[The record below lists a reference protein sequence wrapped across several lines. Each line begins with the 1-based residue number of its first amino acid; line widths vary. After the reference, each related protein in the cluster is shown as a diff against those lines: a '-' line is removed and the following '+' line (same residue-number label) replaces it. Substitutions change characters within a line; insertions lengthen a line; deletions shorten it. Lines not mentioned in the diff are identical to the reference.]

1 MRLVMNEPVE
11 RMDRPYAR
19 RWWALLVL
27 CLSLLIIVM
36 ANTALTVAAPDMT
49 RDLGLSSAD
58 LQWVIDGYTV
68 PYAALMLLLGA
79 IGDKYS
85 RRGALVLGLVVF
97 GGGAVAGSLVGSS
110 TGVIA
115 ARAVMGVGAA
125 LIMPATLSLLAA
137 TFPRA
142 ERAKA
147 IVLWTATAG
156 LAIAAGPLVAGALL
170 ENHGWSSTF
179 LINVPIAALAIVGAL
194 VLVPPS
200 KAAHHNRIDYVGGL
214 LSVVW
219 IGSLVYM
226 IIEGPHFGW
235 GVKAVTAAVVA
246 GAGLVLFVLWELR
259 HPRPVIDVRRFAN
272 RRFAGSNLAVALF
285 FLAVF
290 GAFYYLT
297 QHLQFVL
304 GYDALDTGV
313 RMLPLA
319 GAVFVGSALTGYLT
333 PRIGMRF
340 TVTAGMVGGT
350 VALALLTRVDASSSY
365 GDLVLPLVMLGL
377 AIGLALSPCT
387 DAIMGAFPEA
397 ELGVGGAVND
407 TSLELGGSLGI
418 AILGSVLA
426 SSYSSHLADATAGSK
441 LPAGALATAQDSVGA
456 GYAVAQ
462 GIGDKAR
469 QLGEQAAQ
477 SANAEQAAQLK
488 AQAGQLADGARQMAD
503 AVGSSFSDAV
513 AHTSL
518 VGAVILGVGTVLV
531 AVLLPSK
538 ARTEAEAEIDADAD
552 ADADADTETETG
564 VVSETGAGS
573 ETEAGAVSDTET
585 EAGSGTDADAGSEA
599 GVGAGVSTGAEAP
612 AGKPA
617 EAEKPVGSEG
627 ASEGGTE
634 AGTVTP
640 RAAVS

>member
-11 RMDRPYAR
+11 RTDRPYAR

-97 GGGAVAGSLVGSS
+97 GGGAIAGYLADSS
-110 TGVIA
+110 TAVIA

-147 IVLWTATAG
+147 ITLWTATAG
-156 LAIAAGPLVAGALL
+156 LAIAAGPVVAGALL
-170 ENHGWSSTF
+170 RDHGWSSTF

-200 KAAHHNRIDYVGGL
+200 KAGHHDRIDYVGGL
-214 LSVVW
+214 LSVIW
-219 IGSLVYM
+219 TGSLVYM

-235 GVKAVTAAVVA
+235 GAKAVTAAVLA
-246 GAGLVLFVLWELR
+246 GVGLVAFVIWELR
-259 HPRPVIDVRRFAN
+259 HPRPILDVRRFAD

-304 GYDALDTGV
+304 GYDALETGV

-319 GAVFVGSALTGYLT
+319 GAVFVGSALTGWLT
-333 PRIGMRF
+333 PRVGMKL

-350 VALALLTRVDASSSY
+350 TALALLTRVDAGSTY
-365 GDLVLPLVMLGL
+365 TDFLAPLIILGL

-387 DAIMGAFPEA
+387 DAIMGAFPES

-418 AILGSVLA
+418 AILGSLLA
-426 SSYSSHLADATAGSK
+426 TSYGDHLTDATASSK
-441 LPAGALATAQDSVGA
+441 LPASALETAQDSVGA

-462 GIGDKAR
+462 GIGEKAH
-469 QLGEQAAQ
+469 QLAAQAARTSDPQ
-477 SANAEQAAQLK
+477 QAAQLK
-488 AQAGQLADGARQMAD
+488 QQAAQLASGAHRMAD

-518 VGAVILGVGTVLV
+518 IGAVILGIGTLLV
-531 AVLLPSK
+531 AVLLP
-538 ARTEAEAEIDADAD
+538 RRD
-552 ADADADTETETG
+552 
-564 VVSETGAGS
+564 
-573 ETEAGAVSDTET
+573 
-585 EAGSGTDADAGSEA
+585 
-599 GVGAGVSTGAEAP
+599 
-612 AGKPA
+612 
-617 EAEKPVGSEG
+617 
-627 ASEGGTE
+627 
-634 AGTVTP
+634 
-640 RAAVS
+640 AAVQDEAAVTEQQAEEKELAASAAG

>member
-1 MRLVMNEPVE
+1 MRLVMNEPAE
-11 RMDRPYAR
+11 RTDRPYAR

-49 RDLGLSSAD
+49 EDLGLTSAD

-97 GGGAVAGSLVGSS
+97 AGGSVFGYLADSA
-110 TGVIA
+110 TTVIA
-115 ARAVMGVGAA
+115 ARAVMGAGAA
-125 LIMPATLSLLAA
+125 MIMPATLSLLAA

-147 IVLWTATAG
+147 ITLWTATAG

-170 ENHGWSSTF
+170 EDHGWSSTF
-179 LINVPIAALAIVGAL
+179 LINVPIAILALFGALA
-194 VLVPPS
+194 LVPPS
-200 KAAHHNRIDYVGGL
+200 KAADHGRIDYGGGL

-219 IGSLVYM
+219 IAALVYM

-235 GVKAVTAAVVA
+235 GAKAVTAAVAA
-246 GAGLVLFVLWELR
+246 GAGLVAFVLWELR
-259 HPRPVIDVRRFAN
+259 HPRPLLDVRRFTN
-272 RRFAGSNLAVALF
+272 RGFAGSNLAVALF

-319 GAVFVGSALTGYLT
+319 GAVFVGAALTGFLT
-333 PRIGMRF
+333 PRVGMKW

-350 VALALLTRVDASSSY
+350 AALALLTQVDAGSSY
-365 GDLVLPLVMLGL
+365 GDFVAPLIVLGL
-377 AIGLALSPCT
+377 SIGLALSPCT
-387 DAIMGAFPEA
+387 DAIMGAFPES

-418 AILGSVLA
+418 AILGSLLA
-426 SSYSSHLADATAGSK
+426 TSYSGHLSDATAGSK
-441 LPAGALATAQDSVGA
+441 LPASSLSTAQDSVGA

-469 QLGEQAAQ
+469 QL
-477 SANAEQAAQLK
+477 AEQAAHTSDPQQAERLR
-488 AQAGQLADGARQMAD
+488 AQAGQLGGGARQMAD
-503 AVGSSFSDAV
+503 AVGSAFSDAV

-518 VGAVILGVGTVLV
+518 IGAVILGVGTVVV
-531 AVLLPSK
+531 ALLLPGKPKTADEPAAEEKEPES
-538 ARTEAEAEIDADAD
+538 AEA
-552 ADADADTETETG
+552 
-564 VVSETGAGS
+564 
-573 ETEAGAVSDTET
+573 
-585 EAGSGTDADAGSEA
+585 
-599 GVGAGVSTGAEAP
+599 
-612 AGKPA
+612 
-617 EAEKPVGSEG
+617 
-627 ASEGGTE
+627 
-634 AGTVTP
+634 
-640 RAAVS
+640 R

>member
-1 MRLVMNEPVE
+1 MRLVMTEPVE
-11 RMDRPYAR
+11 RMERPYAR

-97 GGGAVAGSLVGSS
+97 GAGAVFGYLADSAA
-110 TGVIA
+110 TVIA

-137 TFPRA
+137 TFPRG

-147 IVLWTATAG
+147 ITLWTATAG
-156 LAIAAGPLVAGALL
+156 LAIAAGPVVAGALL
-170 ENHGWSSTF
+170 RDHGWSSTF
-179 LINVPIAALAIVGAL
+179 LINVPIAAVALVAAL

-200 KAAHHNRIDYVGGL
+200 KAGHHDRIDYVGGA
-214 LSVVW
+214 LSVIW
-219 IGSLVYM
+219 TGALVYM
-226 IIEGPHFGW
+226 IIQGPHFGW
-235 GVKAVTAAVVA
+235 GAKAVGAAVVA
-246 GAGLVLFVLWELR
+246 GAGLVAFVLWELR
-259 HPRPVIDVRRFAN
+259 HPRPILDVRRFTA

-304 GYDALDTGV
+304 GYDALETGV

-319 GAVFVGSALTGYLT
+319 GAVFVGSALTGWLT
-333 PRIGMRF
+333 PRVGMKW
-340 TVTAGMVGGT
+340 TVSAGMVGGT
-350 VALALLTRVDASSSY
+350 VALALLTRVDAHSGY
-365 GDLVLPLVMLGL
+365 GDFVAPLIILGL

-387 DAIMGAFPEA
+387 DAIMGAFPES

-418 AILGSVLA
+418 AILGSLLA
-426 SSYSSHLADATAGSK
+426 TSYGDHLADATAGSR
-441 LPAGALATAQDSVGA
+441 LPAGALDTAQDSVGA

-462 GIGDKAR
+462 GIGEKAH
-469 QLGEQAAQ
+469 QAAARAQ
-477 SANAEQAAQLK
+477 QATDPQQAAQLK
-488 AQAGQLADGARQMAD
+488 QQAGDLAAGARQMAD
-503 AVGSSFSDAV
+503 AVGSAFSDAV

-531 AVLLPSK
+531 AVLLP
-538 ARTEAEAEIDADAD
+538 RREA
-552 ADADADTETETG
+552 
-564 VVSETGAGS
+564 AG
-573 ETEAGAVSDTET
+573 TPT
-585 EAGSGTDADAGSEA
+585 
-599 GVGAGVSTGAEAP
+599 P
-612 AGKPA
+612 AGDTGDKDLA
-617 EAEKPVGSEG
+617 DS
-627 ASEGGTE
+627 
-634 AGTVTP
+634 
-640 RAAVS
+640 AAR

>member
-49 RDLGLSSAD
+49 QDLGLSSAD

-97 GGGAVAGSLVGSS
+97 GGGAVSGYFADSA
-110 TGVIA
+110 TAVIA

-170 ENHGWSSTF
+170 EHHGWSSTF
-179 LINVPIAALAIVGAL
+179 LINVPIAAVALVGAL

-200 KAAHHNRIDYVGGL
+200 KAGHQDRIDYVGGL

-235 GVKAVTAAVVA
+235 GVRAITAAVVA
-246 GAGLVLFVLWELR
+246 GVGLVAFVLWELR
-259 HPRPVIDVRRFAN
+259 HPRPVLDVRRFAH

-304 GYDALDTGV
+304 GYDALDTGL

-319 GAVFVGSALTGYLT
+319 GAVFVGSALTGWLT
-333 PRIGMRF
+333 PRVGMKL

-350 VALALLTRVDASSSY
+350 TALALLTQVDASSSY
-365 GDLVLPLVMLGL
+365 GDFVAPLVVLGL

-387 DAIMGAFPEA
+387 DAIMGAFPESQ
-397 ELGVGGAVND
+397 LGVGGAVND

-418 AILGSVLA
+418 AILGSLLA
-426 SSYSSHLADATAGSK
+426 TSYGNHLADATAGGR
-441 LPAGALATAQDSVGA
+441 LPAKTLATAQDSVGA
-456 GYAVAQ
+456 GYQVAQ
-462 GIGDKAR
+462 GIAGKAH
-469 QLGEQAAQ
+469 QLAEQAARTSDPQ
-477 SANAEQAAQLK
+477 QAAQLK
-488 AQAGQLADGARQMAD
+488 AQAAQLASGARQMAD
-503 AVGSSFSDAV
+503 AVGSSFSAAV

-531 AVLLPSK
+531 AVLLPSGK
-538 ARTEAEAEIDADAD
+538 AAVREDAVEAAEAEEVPDAEPL
-552 ADADADTETETG
+552 TT
-564 VVSETGAGS
+564 VS
-573 ETEAGAVSDTET
+573 
-585 EAGSGTDADAGSEA
+585 
-599 GVGAGVSTGAEAP
+599 
-612 AGKPA
+612 
-617 EAEKPVGSEG
+617 
-627 ASEGGTE
+627 
-634 AGTVTP
+634 
-640 RAAVS
+640 

>member
-11 RMDRPYAR
+11 RTDRPYAR

-49 RDLGLSSAD
+49 EDLGLSSAD

-97 GGGAVAGSLVGSS
+97 GGGAVSGYLADSA
-110 TGVIA
+110 TAVIA

-147 IVLWTATAG
+147 ITLWTATAG
-156 LAIAAGPLVAGALL
+156 LAIAAGPVVAGALL
-170 ENHGWSSTF
+170 RDHGWSSTF
-179 LINVPIAALAIVGAL
+179 LINVPVAAVAIVGAF

-200 KAAHHNRIDYVGGL
+200 KAGHHDRIDYVGGL
-214 LSVVW
+214 LSVLW

-235 GVKAVTAAVVA
+235 GVKAVSAAVVA
-246 GAGLVLFVLWELR
+246 GVGLVAFVLWELR
-259 HPRPVIDVRRFAN
+259 HPRPVLDVRRFAD

-304 GYDALDTGV
+304 GYDALGTGL

-319 GAVFVGSALTGYLT
+319 GAVFVGSALTGWLT
-333 PRIGMRF
+333 PRVGMKW

-350 VALALLTRVDASSSY
+350 TALALLTRVDAASSY
-365 GDLVLPLVMLGL
+365 GDFVAPLIVLGL

-387 DAIMGAFPEA
+387 DAIMGAFPES

-418 AILGSVLA
+418 AILGSLL
-426 SSYSSHLADATAGSK
+426 STSYGNHLTDATAGSK
-441 LPAGALATAQDSVGA
+441 LPADALTTAQDSVGA

-462 GIGDKAR
+462 GIGEKAR
-469 QLGEQAAQ
+469 QLGAQAARTTDPQQAAKLKEQ
-477 SANAEQAAQLK
+477 SA
-488 AQAGQLADGARQMAD
+488 QLATGARQMAD
-503 AVGSSFSDAV
+503 AVGSAFSDAV

-518 VGAVILGVGTVLV
+518 VGAVVLGIGTLLV
-531 AVLLPSK
+531 ALLLPGR
-538 ARTEAEAEIDADAD
+538 AAATPEPEE
-552 ADADADTETETG
+552 
-564 VVSETGAGS
+564 
-573 ETEAGAVSDTET
+573 
-585 EAGSGTDADAGSEA
+585 
-599 GVGAGVSTGAEAP
+599 
-612 AGKPA
+612 PA
-617 EAEKPVGSEG
+617 EEKELVDSG
-627 ASEGGTE
+627 
-634 AGTVTP
+634 V
-640 RAAVS
+640 R

>member
-49 RDLGLSSAD
+49 QDLGLSSAD

-97 GGGAVAGSLVGSS
+97 GGGAVAGSLVDSS

-170 ENHGWSSTF
+170 EHHGWSSTF
-179 LINVPIAALAIVGAL
+179 LINVPIAVLAIVGAL

-200 KAAHHNRIDYVGGL
+200 RAAHRHRIDYVGGL

-235 GVKAVTAAVVA
+235 GVKAVSAAVVA
-246 GAGLVLFVLWELR
+246 GAGLLLFVLWELR
-259 HPRPVIDVRRFAN
+259 HPRPVIDVRRFTQ

-333 PRIGMRF
+333 PRVGMRV

-350 VALALLTRVDASSSY
+350 AALALLTRVDAASSY
-365 GDLVLPLVMLGL
+365 GDFVLPLVILGL

-426 SSYSSHLADATAGSK
+426 GSYSSHLTDATAGSK
-441 LPAGALATAQDSVGA
+441 LPADALSTAQDSVGA

-469 QLGEQAAQ
+469 QLGEQAAHTTD
-477 SANAEQAAQLK
+477 AGQAAQLK
-488 AQAGQLADGARQMAD
+488 AQAGQLADGARQMTD

-518 VGAVILGVGTVLV
+518 VGALILGVGTVLV
-531 AVLLPSK
+531 AVLLPRKGHPETDAKTDAETGSEPGTGSGEHGN
-538 ARTEAEAEIDADAD
+538 AGTGTETGADSAAPAEAEAED
-552 ADADADTETETG
+552 
-564 VVSETGAGS
+564 GAG
-573 ETEAGAVSDTET
+573 AGAG
-585 EAGSGTDADAGSEA
+585 A
-599 GVGAGVSTGAEAP
+599 GAGVDVEDGAGVDVAESPDATAS
-612 AGKPA
+612 AGR
-617 EAEKPVGSEG
+617 
-627 ASEGGTE
+627 
-634 AGTVTP
+634 AG
-640 RAAVS
+640 R

>member
-1 MRLVMNEPVE
+1 MRLVMTEPVE
-11 RMDRPYAR
+11 KMERPYAR

-49 RDLGLSSAD
+49 KDLGLSSAD

-85 RRGALVLGLVVF
+85 RRGALVLGLAVF
-97 GGGAVAGSLVGSS
+97 GGGAVFGYLADSS
-110 TGVIA
+110 TTVIA

-156 LAIAAGPLVAGALL
+156 LAIAAGPVVAGALL
-170 ENHGWSSTF
+170 RDHGWSSTF
-179 LINVPIAALAIVGAL
+179 LINVPIAAVAIVLAF
-194 VLVPPS
+194 VLIPPS
-200 KAAHHNRIDYVGGL
+200 RAGHHDRIDYVGGL
-214 LSVVW
+214 LSVLW
-219 IGSLVYM
+219 TGSLVYM

-235 GVKAVTAAVVA
+235 HAKAIAAAVAA
-246 GAGLVLFVLWELR
+246 GAGLVAFVLWELR
-259 HPRPVIDVRRFAN
+259 HPRPILDVRRFAH

-304 GYDALDTGV
+304 GYDALQTGV

-319 GAVFVGSALTGYLT
+319 GAVFVGSALTGFLT
-333 PRIGMRF
+333 PRVGMKW
-340 TVTAGMVGGT
+340 TVSAGMVGGT
-350 VALALLTRVDASSSY
+350 TALALLTRVDAGSTY
-365 GDLVLPLVMLGL
+365 GDFLAPLIILGL

-387 DAIMGAFPEA
+387 DAIMGAFPES

-418 AILGSVLA
+418 AILGSLLA
-426 SSYSSHLADATAGSK
+426 TSYGHHLSDATAGSK
-441 LPAGALATAQDSVGA
+441 LPASALDTARDSVGA

-462 GIGDKAR
+462 GIGDKAHA
-469 QLGEQAAQ
+469 LAAQAAKATDPQ
-477 SANAEQAAQLK
+477 QAAQLK
-488 AQAGQLADGARQMAD
+488 QQAAELAGGARQMAD
-503 AVGSSFSDAV
+503 AVGSSFSAAV

-518 VGAVILGVGTVLV
+518 VGAVILGIGTVLV
-531 AVLLPSK
+531 AVLLPRRESPAPQVK
-538 ARTEAEAEIDADAD
+538 EREREPAD
-552 ADADADTETETG
+552 
-564 VVSETGAGS
+564 S
-573 ETEAGAVSDTET
+573 
-585 EAGSGTDADAGSEA
+585 
-599 GVGAGVSTGAEAP
+599 
-612 AGKPA
+612 
-617 EAEKPVGSEG
+617 
-627 ASEGGTE
+627 
-634 AGTVTP
+634 
-640 RAAVS
+640 AAV

>member
-1 MRLVMNEPVE
+1 MALLMNRPVE
-11 RMDRPYAR
+11 EMKQPYAR

-49 RDLGLSSAD
+49 KDLGLSSSD

-97 GGGAVAGSLVGSS
+97 GAGSVAGSLVDSS
-110 TGVIA
+110 GGVIA
-115 ARAVMGVGAA
+115 ARAVMGFGAA
-125 LIMPATLSLLAA
+125 MIMPATLSLLAA
-137 TFPRA
+137 TFPKA

-170 ENHGWSSTF
+170 EDHGWASTF
-179 LINVPIAALAIVGAL
+179 LINVPIAAVAIVGAL
-194 VLVPPS
+194 LLVPPS
-200 KAAHHNRIDYVGGL
+200 KAGHSNRIDYVGGL

-219 IGSLVYM
+219 TGALVYM
-226 IIEGPHFGW
+226 IIQGPHFGW
-235 GVKAVTAAVVA
+235 DAKAISAAVVA
-246 GAGLVLFVLWELR
+246 GVGLLAFVAWELR
-259 HPRPVIDVRRFAN
+259 HPHPILNVRRFLD
-272 RRFAGSNLAVALF
+272 RRFSGSNLAVALF

-304 GYDALDTGV
+304 GYNPLETGV

-333 PRIGMRF
+333 PRIGMKI
-340 TVTAGMVGGT
+340 TVSAGMVAGT
-350 VALALLTRVDASSSY
+350 VALALLTQVDASSSY
-365 GDLVLPLVMLGL
+365 GDFVAPLIVLGL

-387 DAIMGAFPEA
+387 DAIMGAFPES

-426 SSYSSHLADATAGSK
+426 SSYSSNLADAAAESGTK
-441 LPAGALATAQDSVGA
+441 LPNGALDTAQDSVGA

-462 GIGDKAR
+462 GIGDKAHEVA
-469 QLGEQAAQ
+469 GQAAKAT
-477 SANAEQAAQLK
+477 SPEQAAQLK
-488 AQAGQLADGARQMAD
+488 GQAEQLAQGAGKMAD
-503 AVGSSFSDAV
+503 AVGSAFSDSV

-531 AVLLPSK
+531 AALLPRKS
-538 ARTEAEAEIDADAD
+538 ASAAAVPEDADAD
-552 ADADADTETETG
+552 AADADA
-564 VVSETGAGS
+564 A
-573 ETEAGAVSDTET
+573 
-585 EAGSGTDADAGSEA
+585 DADAAGADEA
-599 GVGAGVSTGAEAP
+599 VRER
-612 AGKPA
+612 
-617 EAEKPVGSEG
+617 ELQ
-627 ASEGGTE
+627 
-634 AGTVTP
+634 
-640 RAAVS
+640 R

>member
-1 MRLVMNEPVE
+1 MGA
-11 RMDRPYAR
+11 PYRR

-49 RDLGLSSAD
+49 KDLGLSSSD

-85 RRGALVLGLVVF
+85 RRGALVLGLLVF
-97 GGGAVAGSLVGSS
+97 AGASVAGSLVDSS

-115 ARAVMGVGAA
+115 SRAVMGVGAA
-125 LIMPATLSLLAA
+125 LIMPATLSLLAS

-147 IVLWTATAG
+147 ILLWTATAG
-156 LAIAAGPLVAGALL
+156 IAIAAGPLVAGALL
-170 ENHGWSSTF
+170 ENHGWASTF
-179 LINVPIAALAIVGAL
+179 LINVPIALLAVLGAF

-200 KAAHHNRIDYVGGL
+200 KAAHHDRIDYVGGL
-214 LSVVW
+214 LSVVSV
-219 IGSLVYM
+219 GALVYM
-226 IIEGPHFGW
+226 IIQGPHFGW
-235 GVKAVTAAVVA
+235 DAKAISAAVVA
-246 GAGLVLFVLWELR
+246 GLGFVVFVLWELR
-259 HPRPVIDVRRFAN
+259 HPRPVLDVRRFAH
-272 RRFAGSNLAVALF
+272 RMFSGSLLAVALF

-304 GYDALDTGV
+304 GYTPLETGI

-319 GAVFVGSALTGYLT
+319 GAVFVGSALTGLLT
-333 PRIGMRF
+333 PRLGMKV
-340 TVTAGMVGGT
+340 TVTAGMVAGT
-350 VALALLTRVDASSSY
+350 VALALLTRVDAGSGY
-365 GDLVLPLVMLGL
+365 GDFLAPLIILGV

-426 SSYSSHLADATAGSK
+426 SSYSSHLADATAGTK
-441 LPAGALATAQDSVGA
+441 LPASALATAQDSVGA

-462 GIGDKAR
+462 GIGEQAK
-469 QLGEQAAQ
+469 QLGAQALHAGSPQ
-477 SANAEQAAQLK
+477 QAAQLK
-488 AQAGQLADGARQMAD
+488 AQAEQLGAGAQQMSH
-503 AVGSSFSDAV
+503 AVGSAFSDAV

-518 VGAVILGVGTVLV
+518 IGAVILGVGTVLV
-531 AVLLPSK
+531 AVLLPRRGK
-538 ARTEAEAEIDADAD
+538 GDAQQEQAPD
-552 ADADADTETETG
+552 
-564 VVSETGAGS
+564 GS
-573 ETEAGAVSDTET
+573 EREPVS
-585 EAGSGTDADAGSEA
+585 
-599 GVGAGVSTGAEAP
+599 V
-612 AGKPA
+612 
-617 EAEKPVGSEG
+617 
-627 ASEGGTE
+627 
-634 AGTVTP
+634 
-640 RAAVS
+640 

>member
-1 MRLVMNEPVE
+1 MRLVMNEPAE

-49 RDLGLSSAD
+49 ADLGLNSAD

-97 GGGAVAGSLVGSS
+97 AGGSVFGYLADSA
-110 TGVIA
+110 TTVIA
-115 ARAVMGVGAA
+115 ARAVMGAGAA
-125 LIMPATLSLLAA
+125 MIMPATLSLLAS

-147 IVLWTATAG
+147 ITLWTATAG

-170 ENHGWSSTF
+170 ADHGWSSTF
-179 LINVPIAALAIVGAL
+179 LINVPIAVLAILGAFA
-194 VLVPPS
+194 LVPPS
-200 KAAHHNRIDYVGGL
+200 KSADRGRIDYGGGL

-219 IGSLVYM
+219 IAALIYM

-246 GAGLVLFVLWELR
+246 GGGLVAFVLWELR
-259 HPRPVIDVRRFAN
+259 HPRPLLDVRRFTH
-272 RRFAGSNLAVALF
+272 RGFAGSNLAVALF

-304 GYDALDTGV
+304 GYDALDTGL

-319 GAVFVGSALTGYLT
+319 GAVFVGSALTGFLT
-333 PRIGMRF
+333 PRVGMKW

-350 VALALLTRVDASSSY
+350 AALALLTQVDAGSSY
-365 GDLVLPLVMLGL
+365 GDFVAPLIVLGL
-377 AIGLALSPCT
+377 SIGLALSPCT
-387 DAIMGAFPEA
+387 DAIMGAFPES

-418 AILGSVLA
+418 AILGSLLA
-426 SSYSSHLADATAGSK
+426 TSYSGHLSDATAGSK
-441 LPAGALATAQDSVGA
+441 LPASSLSTAQDSVGA

-469 QLGEQAAQ
+469 QL
-477 SANAEQAAQLK
+477 AEQAAHTGDPQQAGRLR
-488 AQAGQLADGARQMAD
+488 AQAEQLGGGARQMAD
-503 AVGSSFSDAV
+503 AVGSAFSDAV

-518 VGAVILGVGTVLV
+518 IGAVILGIGTLV
-531 AVLLPSK
+531 VALLLPGK
-538 ARTEAEAEIDADAD
+538 EKTVAEPADETTELE
-552 ADADADTETETG
+552 
-564 VVSETGAGS
+564 S
-573 ETEAGAVSDTET
+573 AGA
-585 EAGSGTDADAGSEA
+585 
-599 GVGAGVSTGAEAP
+599 
-612 AGKPA
+612 
-617 EAEKPVGSEG
+617 
-627 ASEGGTE
+627 
-634 AGTVTP
+634 
-640 RAAVS
+640 R

>member
-1 MRLVMNEPVE
+1 MRLVMNEPAE

-49 RDLGLSSAD
+49 AALGLNSAD

-97 GGGAVAGSLVGSS
+97 AGGSVFGYLADSS
-110 TGVIA
+110 TTVIA
-115 ARAVMGVGAA
+115 ARAVMGAGAA
-125 LIMPATLSLLAA
+125 MIMPATLSLLAS

-147 IVLWTATAG
+147 ITLWTATAG

-179 LINVPIAALAIVGAL
+179 LINVPIALLAVLGAF

-200 KAAHHNRIDYVGGL
+200 KAADRGRIDYGGGL

-219 IGSLVYM
+219 IAALVYM

-246 GAGLVLFVLWELR
+246 GVALVAFVLWELR
-259 HPRPVIDVRRFAN
+259 HPRPLLDVRRFTH
-272 RRFAGSNLAVALF
+272 RGFAGSNLAVALF

-304 GYDALDTGV
+304 GYDALDTGL

-319 GAVFVGSALTGYLT
+319 GAVFVGSALTGFLT
-333 PRIGMRF
+333 PRVGMKW

-350 VALALLTRVDASSSY
+350 AALALLTRVDAGASY
-365 GDLVLPLVMLGL
+365 GDFVAPLVVLGL
-377 AIGLALSPCT
+377 SIGLALSPCT
-387 DAIMGAFPEA
+387 DAIMGAFPES

-418 AILGSVLA
+418 AILGSLLA
-426 SSYSSHLADATAGSK
+426 TSYSGHLSDATAGSK
-441 LPAGALATAQDSVGA
+441 LPADSLSTAQDSVGA

-469 QLGEQAAQ
+469 QL
-477 SANAEQAAQLK
+477 AEQAAHTGDPQQAERLRTQAEQL
-488 AQAGQLADGARQMAD
+488 GGGARQMAD
-503 AVGSSFSDAV
+503 AVGSAFSDAV

-518 VGAVILGVGTVLV
+518 IGAVILGIGTVVV
-531 AVLLPSK
+531 ALLLPGK
-538 ARTEAEAEIDADAD
+538 KKPMDEPAAENKEL
-552 ADADADTETETG
+552 E
-564 VVSETGAGS
+564 S
-573 ETEAGAVSDTET
+573 AGA
-585 EAGSGTDADAGSEA
+585 
-599 GVGAGVSTGAEAP
+599 
-612 AGKPA
+612 
-617 EAEKPVGSEG
+617 
-627 ASEGGTE
+627 
-634 AGTVTP
+634 
-640 RAAVS
+640 R

>member
-1 MRLVMNEPVE
+1 MRLVMKEPVE
-11 RMDRPYAR
+11 STGRPYAR

-97 GGGAVAGSLVGSS
+97 GGGAVLGYLAGSAA
-110 TGVIA
+110 TVIA

-147 IVLWTATAG
+147 ITLWTATAG
-156 LAIAAGPLVAGALL
+156 LAIAAGPVVAGALL
-170 ENHGWSSTF
+170 RDHGWSSTF

-200 KAAHHNRIDYVGGL
+200 KAGHHDRIDYVGGL
-214 LSVVW
+214 LSVLW
-219 IGSLVYM
+219 TGSLVYM
-226 IIEGPHFGW
+226 IIQGPHFGW
-235 GVKAVTAAVVA
+235 GAQAVTAAVVA
-246 GAGLVLFVLWELR
+246 AAGLVAFVLWELR
-259 HPRPVIDVRRFAN
+259 HPRPILDVRRFTD

-304 GYDALDTGV
+304 GYDALETGV

-319 GAVFVGSALTGYLT
+319 GAVFVGSALTGWLT
-333 PRIGMRF
+333 PRVGMRW
-340 TVTAGMVGGT
+340 TVGAGMVGGT
-350 VALALLTRVDASSSY
+350 TALALLTRVDAGSGY
-365 GDLVLPLVMLGL
+365 GDFVAPLVILGL

-387 DAIMGAFPEA
+387 DAIMGAFPES

-418 AILGSVLA
+418 AILGSLLGT
-426 SSYSSHLADATAGSK
+426 SYGDRLTDTTAGSG
-441 LPAGALATAQDSVGA
+441 LPASALATARDSVGA

-462 GIGDKAR
+462 GIGDKAHR
-469 QLGEQAAQ
+469 AAARAAAAKDPQ
-477 SANAEQAAQLK
+477 QAAQLK
-488 AQAGQLADGARQMAD
+488 QQAAELASGARQMAD
-503 AVGSSFSDAV
+503 AVGSSFAHAV

-531 AVLLPSK
+531 AVLLPRRESAAPQVREEEK
-538 ARTEAEAEIDADAD
+538 
-552 ADADADTETETG
+552 ET
-564 VVSETGAGS
+564 VDSAAG
-573 ETEAGAVSDTET
+573 
-585 EAGSGTDADAGSEA
+585 
-599 GVGAGVSTGAEAP
+599 
-612 AGKPA
+612 
-617 EAEKPVGSEG
+617 
-627 ASEGGTE
+627 
-634 AGTVTP
+634 
-640 RAAVS
+640 

>member
-1 MRLVMNEPVE
+1 MRLFLTEPVDQTE
-11 RMDRPYAR
+11 RPYAR

-68 PYAALMLLLGA
+68 PYAALMLLFGA

-85 RRGALVLGLVVF
+85 RRGALLLGLTVF
-97 GGGAVAGSLVGSS
+97 AGGAVFGYLADSAA
-110 TGVIA
+110 TVIA
-115 ARAVMGVGAA
+115 ARAVMGTGAA

-147 IVLWTATAG
+147 ITLWTATAG
-156 LAIAAGPLVAGALL
+156 LAIAAGPVVAGALL
-170 ENHGWSSTF
+170 KNHGWASTF
-179 LINVPIAALAIVGAL
+179 LINVPIAAVAL
-194 VLVPPS
+194 VASLFLVPPS
-200 KAAHHNRIDYVGGL
+200 KAGHSDRVDHVGGL

-246 GAGLVLFVLWELR
+246 GAGLLAFVAWELR
-259 HPRPVIDVRRFAN
+259 HPRPVLDVRRFAH
-272 RRFAGSNLAVALF
+272 RGFAGANLAVALF

-304 GYDALDTGV
+304 GYDALQTGL

-319 GAVFVGSALTGYLT
+319 GAVFVGSAVTGRLT
-333 PRIGMRF
+333 PRVGMKW

-350 VALALLTRVDASSSY
+350 TALALLTRIDATSSY
-365 GDLVLPLVMLGL
+365 GDFLAPLIILGL

-387 DAIMGAFPEA
+387 DAIMGAFPESQ
-397 ELGVGGAVND
+397 LGVGGAVND
-407 TSLELGGSLGI
+407 TSIELGGSLGI
-418 AILGSVLA
+418 AILGSLLA
-426 SSYSSHLADATAGSK
+426 TSYSGHLSDATAGSR
-441 LPAGALATAQDSVGA
+441 LPAATLATAQDSVGA

-462 GIGDKAR
+462 GISEKAR
-469 QLGEQAAQ
+469 QAAAQAARATDPQ
-477 SANAEQAAQLK
+477 QAAQLK
-488 AQAGQLADGARQMAD
+488 AQARELAAGARQMAD
-503 AVGSSFSDAV
+503 AVGSSFSSAV

-518 VGAVILGVGTVLV
+518 IGAVVLGIGTVVV
-531 AVLLPSK
+531 ALLLPGRPK
-538 ARTEAEAEIDADAD
+538 DAAED
-552 ADADADTETETG
+552 
-564 VVSETGAGS
+564 
-573 ETEAGAVSDTET
+573 
-585 EAGSGTDADAGSEA
+585 SGERQ
-599 GVGAGVSTGAEAP
+599 ER
-612 AGKPA
+612 
-617 EAEKPVGSEG
+617 ELVGS
-627 ASEGGTE
+627 
-634 AGTVTP
+634 
-640 RAAVS
+640 AAN

>member
-1 MRLVMNEPVE
+1 MRLVMNEPAE
-11 RMDRPYAR
+11 RTDRPYPR

-36 ANTALTVAAPDMT
+36 ANTALTVAAPAMT
-49 RDLGLSSAD
+49 EDLGLTSAD

-85 RRGALVLGLVVF
+85 RRVALVLGLAVFAGGSVF
-97 GGGAVAGSLVGSS
+97 GYLADSS
-110 TGVIA
+110 TTVIA
-115 ARAVMGVGAA
+115 ARAVMGAGAA
-125 LIMPATLSLLAA
+125 MIMPATLSLLAA

-147 IVLWTATAG
+147 ITLWTATAG

-170 ENHGWSSTF
+170 EDHGWSSTF
-179 LINVPIAALAIVGAL
+179 LINVPVAVLALVGSF

-200 KAAHHNRIDYVGGL
+200 KAADRGRIDYGGGL

-219 IGSLVYM
+219 IAALVYM

-235 GVKAVTAAVVA
+235 GVKATAAAVVA
-246 GAGLVLFVLWELR
+246 GAGLVAFVLWELR
-259 HPRPVIDVRRFAN
+259 HPRPLLDVRRFTH
-272 RRFAGSNLAVALF
+272 RGFAGSNLAVALF

-304 GYDALDTGV
+304 GYDALDTGL

-319 GAVFVGSALTGYLT
+319 GAVFVGAALTGLLT
-333 PRIGMRF
+333 PRVGMKW

-350 VALALLTRVDASSSY
+350 AALALLTQVDAGSSY
-365 GDLVLPLVMLGL
+365 GDFVAPLVVLGL
-377 AIGLALSPCT
+377 SIGLALSPCT
-387 DAIMGAFPEA
+387 DAIMGAFPES

-418 AILGSVLA
+418 AILGSLLA
-426 SSYSSHLADATAGSK
+426 TSYSGHLSDATAGSK
-441 LPAGALATAQDSVGA
+441 LPTSSLSTAQDSVGA

-469 QLGEQAAQ
+469 QL
-477 SANAEQAAQLK
+477 AEQAAHTSDPQQAERLR
-488 AQAGQLADGARQMAD
+488 AQAGQLGGGARQMAD

-518 VGAVILGVGTVLV
+518 IGAVILGVGTVVV
-531 AVLLPSK
+531 ALLLP
-538 ARTEAEAEIDADAD
+538 
-552 ADADADTETETG
+552 
-564 VVSETGAGS
+564 
-573 ETEAGAVSDTET
+573 
-585 EAGSGTDADAGSEA
+585 
-599 GVGAGVSTGAEAP
+599 
-612 AGKPA
+612 GK
-617 EAEKPVGSEG
+617 EKTAEKPVGEESREPEPAG
-627 ASEGGTE
+627 A
-634 AGTVTP
+634 
-640 RAAVS
+640 R

>member
-1 MRLVMNEPVE
+1 MRLVMTEPVE
-11 RMDRPYAR
+11 RMERPYAR

-49 RDLGLSSAD
+49 QDLDLSSAD

-97 GGGAVAGSLVGSS
+97 GSGAVFGYLADSAA
-110 TGVIA
+110 TVIA

-147 IVLWTATAG
+147 ITLWTATAG
-156 LAIAAGPLVAGALL
+156 LAIAAGPVVAGALL
-170 ENHGWSSTF
+170 RDHGWSSTF
-179 LINVPIAALAIVGAL
+179 LINVPIALVAIVAAF

-200 KAAHHNRIDYVGGL
+200 RAGHHDRIDYVGGL
-214 LSVVW
+214 LSVIW
-219 IGSLVYM
+219 TGALVYM

-235 GVKAVTAAVVA
+235 NAKAIGAAVTAGV
-246 GAGLVLFVLWELR
+246 GLVAFVLWELR
-259 HPRPVIDVRRFAN
+259 HPRPILDVRRFAG

-304 GYDALDTGV
+304 GYDALETGV

-319 GAVFVGSALTGYLT
+319 GAVFVGSALTGWLT
-333 PRIGMRF
+333 PRVGMKW
-340 TVTAGMVGGT
+340 TVSAGMVGGT
-350 VALALLTRVDASSSY
+350 AALALLTRVDAGSGY
-365 GDLVLPLVMLGL
+365 GDFVAPLIILGL

-387 DAIMGAFPEA
+387 DAIMGAFPES

-418 AILGSVLA
+418 AILGSLLA
-426 SSYSSHLADATAGSK
+426 TSYGDHLSDATAGSK
-441 LPAGALATAQDSVGA
+441 LPASALDTAQDSVGA

-462 GIGDKAR
+462 GIGEKAH
-469 QLGEQAAQ
+469 QVAAQ
-477 SANAEQAAQLK
+477 AQQASDPQQATQLK
-488 AQAGQLADGARQMAD
+488 QQAGELAAGARQMAD
-503 AVGSSFSDAV
+503 AVGSAFSDAV

-518 VGAVILGVGTVLV
+518 VGAVVLGVGTVLV
-531 AVLLPSK
+531 AVLLPRHESP
-538 ARTEAEAEIDADAD
+538 
-552 ADADADTETETG
+552 
-564 VVSETGAGS
+564 
-573 ETEAGAVSDTET
+573 
-585 EAGSGTDADAGSEA
+585 
-599 GVGAGVSTGAEAP
+599 AP
-612 AGKPA
+612 EVK
-617 EAEKPVGSEG
+617 EEEKKPVKS
-627 ASEGGTE
+627 
-634 AGTVTP
+634 
-640 RAAVS
+640 AAV

>member
-1 MRLVMNEPVE
+1 MRFVMNQPVE
-11 RMDRPYAR
+11 RTDRPYAR

-49 RDLGLSSAD
+49 QDLGLSGAD
-58 LQWVIDGYTV
+58 LQWVIDAYTV

-97 GGGAVAGSLVGSS
+97 AGGAVSGWLADSS
-110 TGVIA
+110 TAVIA

-147 IVLWTATAG
+147 ITLWTATAG
-156 LAIAAGPLVAGALL
+156 LAIAAGPVVAGALL
-170 ENHGWSSTF
+170 RHYGWSSTF
-179 LINVPIAALAIVGAL
+179 LINVPVAAVAIVAAL

-200 KAAHHNRIDYVGGL
+200 RAAHHDRIDYVGGL

-235 GVKAVTAAVVA
+235 DAKAVTAAVAA
-246 GAGLVLFVLWELR
+246 GAGLVAFVLWELR
-259 HPRPVIDVRRFAN
+259 HPRPVLDVRRFTG

-304 GYDALDTGV
+304 GYDALETGL

-319 GAVFVGSALTGYLT
+319 GAVFAGSALTGWLT
-333 PRIGMRF
+333 PRVGMRP

-350 VALALLTRVDASSSY
+350 AALALLTRVDAASSY
-365 GDLVLPLVMLGL
+365 GDLVAPLIVLGL
-377 AIGLALSPCT
+377 AIGLALAPCT
-387 DAIMGAFPEA
+387 DAIMGAFPES

-418 AILGSVLA
+418 AILGSLL
-426 SSYSSHLADATAGSK
+426 STTYGDRLTDATRGTD
-441 LPAGALATAQDSVGA
+441 LPADALATAQDSVGA

-462 GIGDKAR
+462 GIGDRAR
-469 QLGEQAAQ
+469 QL
-477 SANAEQAAQLK
+477 AEQAAHTGDPQQAGQLD
-488 AQAGQLADGARQMAD
+488 AQAGQLAAGARQMAD
-503 AVGSSFSDAV
+503 AVGSSFADAV
-513 AHTSL
+513 ARTSL

-531 AVLLPSK
+531 ALLLPG
-538 ARTEAEAEIDADAD
+538 RTAAAPEP
-552 ADADADTETETG
+552 TEKDREPASST
-564 VVSETGAGS
+564 AG
-573 ETEAGAVSDTET
+573 
-585 EAGSGTDADAGSEA
+585 
-599 GVGAGVSTGAEAP
+599 
-612 AGKPA
+612 
-617 EAEKPVGSEG
+617 
-627 ASEGGTE
+627 
-634 AGTVTP
+634 
-640 RAAVS
+640 

>member
-1 MRLVMNEPVE
+1 MRLVMKEPVE
-11 RMDRPYAR
+11 STGRPYTR

-97 GGGAVAGSLVGSS
+97 GGGAVLGYLAGSAA
-110 TGVIA
+110 TVIA

-147 IVLWTATAG
+147 ITLWTATAG
-156 LAIAAGPLVAGALL
+156 LAIAAGPVVAGALL
-170 ENHGWSSTF
+170 RDHGWSSTF

-200 KAAHHNRIDYVGGL
+200 KAGHHDRIDYVGGL
-214 LSVVW
+214 LSVLW
-219 IGSLVYM
+219 TGSLVYM
-226 IIEGPHFGW
+226 IIQGPHFGW
-235 GVKAVTAAVVA
+235 GAEAVTAAVVA
-246 GAGLVLFVLWELR
+246 AAGLVAFVLWELR
-259 HPRPVIDVRRFAN
+259 HPRPILDVRRFTD

-304 GYDALDTGV
+304 GYDALETGV

-319 GAVFVGSALTGYLT
+319 GAVFVGSALTGWLT
-333 PRIGMRF
+333 PRVGMKW
-340 TVTAGMVGGT
+340 TVGAGMVGGT
-350 VALALLTRVDASSSY
+350 AALALLTRVDAGSGY
-365 GDLVLPLVMLGL
+365 GDFVAPLVILGL

-387 DAIMGAFPEA
+387 DAIMGAFPES

-418 AILGSVLA
+418 AILGSLLGT
-426 SSYSSHLADATAGSK
+426 SYGDRLTDTTAGSG
-441 LPAGALATAQDSVGA
+441 LPASALATARDSVGA

-462 GIGDKAR
+462 GIGDKAH
-469 QLGEQAAQ
+469 QAAARAAAAKDPQ
-477 SANAEQAAQLK
+477 QAAQLK
-488 AQAGQLADGARQMAD
+488 QQAAELASGARQMTD
-503 AVGSSFSDAV
+503 AVGSSFAHAV

-531 AVLLPSK
+531 AVLLP
-538 ARTEAEAEIDADAD
+538 RR
-552 ADADADTETETG
+552 
-564 VVSETGAGS
+564 
-573 ETEAGAVSDTET
+573 
-585 EAGSGTDADAGSEA
+585 
-599 GVGAGVSTGAEAP
+599 
-612 AGKPA
+612 
-617 EAEKPVGSEG
+617 EG
-627 ASEGGTE
+627 AAPQVGEEERELADSA
-634 AGTVTP
+634 AG
-640 RAAVS
+640 

>member
-1 MRLVMNEPVE
+1 MSLVMKRPVE
-11 RMDRPYAR
+11 QMDRPYAR

-49 RDLGLSSAD
+49 KDLGLTSSD

-85 RRGALVLGLVVF
+85 RRGSLVLGLVVF
-97 GGGAVAGSLVGSS
+97 GAGAVAGSLVDSS
-110 TGVIA
+110 AGVIS

-125 LIMPATLSLLAA
+125 MIMPATLSLLAA

-147 IVLWTATAG
+147 IVMWTATAG

-170 ENHGWSSTF
+170 EKHGWASTF
-179 LINVPIAALAIVGAL
+179 LINVPVAALAIVGTL

-200 KAAHHNRIDYVGGL
+200 KAAHHDRIDYTGGL

-226 IIEGPHFGW
+226 IIQGPHFGW
-235 GVKAVTAAVVA
+235 GAEAITAAVVA
-246 GAGLVLFVLWELR
+246 GAGLVLFVVWELR
-259 HPRPVIDVRRFAN
+259 HPRPVLDVRRFAH
-272 RRFAGSNLAVALF
+272 RGFAGANLAVALF

-304 GYDALDTGV
+304 GYNPFETGV

-319 GAVFVGSALTGYLT
+319 GAVFVGSALTGFLT
-333 PRIGMRF
+333 PRLGMKV

-350 VALALLTRVDASSSY
+350 SALALLTRIDAGSAY
-365 GDLVLPLVMLGL
+365 GDFVLPLVILGL

-387 DAIMGAFPEA
+387 DAIMGAFPES

-426 SSYSSHLADATAGSK
+426 GSYSSHLDDAVGTK
-441 LPAGALATAQDSVGA
+441 LPAEALDAAQDSVGA
-456 GYAVAQ
+456 GLAVAQ
-462 GIGDKAR
+462 QVGV
-469 QLGEQAAQ
+469 QAGPQ
-477 SANAEQAAQLK
+477 QANALV
-488 AQAGQLADGARQMAD
+488 D
-503 AVGSSFSDAV
+503 AVNGAFSDAV

-531 AVLLPSK
+531 AVLLPRRGRATEPQVAAGEESGLTRSGDV
-538 ARTEAEAEIDADAD
+538 RTAPDEPDRDAL
-552 ADADADTETETG
+552 TRRLLG
-564 VVSETGAGS
+564 VP
-573 ETEAGAVSDTET
+573 
-585 EAGSGTDADAGSEA
+585 
-599 GVGAGVSTGAEAP
+599 AP
-612 AGKPA
+612 ASDG
-617 EAEKPVGSEG
+617 
-627 ASEGGTE
+627 
-634 AGTVTP
+634 
-640 RAAVS
+640 

>member
-49 RDLGLSSAD
+49 RDLGLSSSD

-85 RRGALVLGLVVF
+85 RRGALVLGLLVF
-97 GGGAVAGSLVGSS
+97 GGGAVFGYLADSAA
-110 TGVIA
+110 TVIA

-147 IVLWTATAG
+147 ITLWTATAG
-156 LAIAAGPLVAGALL
+156 LAIAAGPVVAGALL
-170 ENHGWSSTF
+170 KNHGWASTF
-179 LINVPIAALAIVGAL
+179 LINVPVAAVAL
-194 VLVPPS
+194 VAAFVLVPPS
-200 KAAHHNRIDYVGGL
+200 KAGHHDRIDYVGGL

-219 IGSLVYM
+219 TGALVYM
-226 IIEGPHFGW
+226 IIQGPHFGW
-235 GVKAVTAAVVA
+235 DAKAITAAVVA
-246 GAGLVLFVLWELR
+246 GAGLIAFVLWELR
-259 HPRPVIDVRRFAN
+259 HPRPILDVRRFAH
-272 RRFAGSNLAVALF
+272 RRFAGANLAVALF

-304 GYDALDTGV
+304 GYDALATGV

-333 PRIGMRF
+333 PRVGMKW
-340 TVTAGMVGGT
+340 TVSAGMVGGT
-350 VALALLTRVDASSSY
+350 TALALLTRIDAGSSY
-365 GDLVLPLVMLGL
+365 GDLVAPLIILGL

-387 DAIMGAFPEA
+387 DAIMGSFPES

-418 AILGSVLA
+418 AILGSLLA
-426 SSYSSHLADATAGSK
+426 TSYSDHLSDATAGSR
-441 LPAGALATAQDSVGA
+441 LPASALATAQDSVGA

-469 QLGEQAAQ
+469 QLAAQAAHASDPQ
-477 SANAEQAAQLK
+477 QAGQLK
-488 AQAGQLADGARQMAD
+488 AQAGQLAEGARQMKD
-503 AVGSSFSDAV
+503 AVGSAFADAV

-518 VGAVILGVGTVLV
+518 VGAVVLGVGTLAV
-531 AVLLPSK
+531 ALLLPRG
-538 ARTEAEAEIDADAD
+538 AAPEAEP
-552 ADADADTETETG
+552 
-564 VVSETGAGS
+564 AGD
-573 ETEAGAVSDTET
+573 EEKELV
-585 EAGSGTDADAGSEA
+585 GSGANQPG
-599 GVGAGVSTGAEAP
+599 
-612 AGKPA
+612 
-617 EAEKPVGSEG
+617 
-627 ASEGGTE
+627 
-634 AGTVTP
+634 
-640 RAAVS
+640 

>member
-1 MRLVMNEPVE
+1 MRLLMNEPAE

-49 RDLGLSSAD
+49 ADLGLNSAD

-97 GGGAVAGSLVGSS
+97 AGGSVFGYLADSA
-110 TGVIA
+110 TTVIA
-115 ARAVMGVGAA
+115 ARAVMGAGAA
-125 LIMPATLSLLAA
+125 MIMPATLSLLAS

-147 IVLWTATAG
+147 ITLWTATAG

-170 ENHGWSSTF
+170 ADHGWSSTF
-179 LINVPIAALAIVGAL
+179 LINVPIAVLAMLGAF

-200 KAAHHNRIDYVGGL
+200 KAADRGRIDYGGGL

-219 IGSLVYM
+219 IAALVYM

-246 GAGLVLFVLWELR
+246 GAGLVAFIVWELR
-259 HPRPVIDVRRFAN
+259 HPRPLLDVRRFTN
-272 RRFAGSNLAVALF
+272 RGFAGSNLAVALF

-304 GYDALDTGV
+304 GYDALDTGL

-319 GAVFVGSALTGYLT
+319 GAVFVGAALTGFLT
-333 PRIGMRF
+333 PRVGMKW

-350 VALALLTRVDASSSY
+350 AALALLTQVDAGSSY
-365 GDLVLPLVMLGL
+365 GDFVAPLIVLGL
-377 AIGLALSPCT
+377 SIGLALSPCT
-387 DAIMGAFPEA
+387 DAIMGAFPES

-418 AILGSVLA
+418 AILGSLLA
-426 SSYSSHLADATAGSK
+426 TSYSGHLSDATAGSK
-441 LPAGALATAQDSVGA
+441 LPASSLSTAQDSVGA

-469 QLGEQAAQ
+469 QL
-477 SANAEQAAQLK
+477 AEQAAHTGDPQQAERLR
-488 AQAGQLADGARQMAD
+488 AQAGQLGGGARQMAD
-503 AVGSSFSDAV
+503 AVGSAFSDAV
-513 AHTSL
+513 AHTSMI
-518 VGAVILGVGTVLV
+518 GAVILGIGTVVV
-531 AVLLPSK
+531 ALLLPGK
-538 ARTEAEAEIDADAD
+538 EKTADEPAD
-552 ADADADTETETG
+552 ENRELE
-564 VVSETGAGS
+564 S
-573 ETEAGAVSDTET
+573 AGA
-585 EAGSGTDADAGSEA
+585 
-599 GVGAGVSTGAEAP
+599 
-612 AGKPA
+612 
-617 EAEKPVGSEG
+617 
-627 ASEGGTE
+627 
-634 AGTVTP
+634 
-640 RAAVS
+640 R

>member
-11 RMDRPYAR
+11 RMHRPYAR

-49 RDLGLSSAD
+49 RDLGLSSSD

-85 RRGALVLGLVVF
+85 RRGALVLGLLVF
-97 GGGAVAGSLVGSS
+97 GGGAVFGYLADSAA
-110 TGVIA
+110 TVIA

-147 IVLWTATAG
+147 ITLWTATAG
-156 LAIAAGPLVAGALL
+156 LAIAAGPVVAGALL
-170 ENHGWSSTF
+170 KNHGWASTF
-179 LINVPIAALAIVGAL
+179 LINVPVAAVAL
-194 VLVPPS
+194 VAAFVLVPPS
-200 KAAHHNRIDYVGGL
+200 KAGHHDRIDYVGGL

-219 IGSLVYM
+219 TGALVYM
-226 IIEGPHFGW
+226 IIQGPHFGW
-235 GVKAVTAAVVA
+235 DAKAITAAVVA
-246 GAGLVLFVLWELR
+246 GAGLIAFVLWELR
-259 HPRPVIDVRRFAN
+259 HPRPILDVRRFAH
-272 RRFAGSNLAVALF
+272 RRFAGANLAVALF

-304 GYDALDTGV
+304 GYDALATGV

-333 PRIGMRF
+333 PRVGMKW
-340 TVTAGMVGGT
+340 TVSAGMVGGT
-350 VALALLTRVDASSSY
+350 TALALLTRIDAGSSY
-365 GDLVLPLVMLGL
+365 GDLVAPLIILGL

-387 DAIMGAFPEA
+387 DAIMGSFPES

-418 AILGSVLA
+418 AILGSLLA
-426 SSYSSHLADATAGSK
+426 TSYSDHLSDATAGSR
-441 LPAGALATAQDSVGA
+441 LPASALSTAQDSVGA

-469 QLGEQAAQ
+469 QLAAQAAHASDPQ
-477 SANAEQAAQLK
+477 QAGQLK
-488 AQAGQLADGARQMAD
+488 AQAGQLAEGARQMKD
-503 AVGSSFSDAV
+503 AVGSAFADAV

-518 VGAVILGVGTVLV
+518 VGAVVLGVGTLAV
-531 AVLLPSK
+531 ALLLPRGT
-538 ARTEAEAEIDADAD
+538 APEAEPAED
-552 ADADADTETETG
+552 EEKEL
-564 VVSETGAGS
+564 V
-573 ETEAGAVSDTET
+573 
-585 EAGSGTDADAGSEA
+585 GSG
-599 GVGAGVSTGAEAP
+599 VN
-612 AGKPA
+612 
-617 EAEKPVGSEG
+617 
-627 ASEGGTE
+627 
-634 AGTVTP
+634 
-640 RAAVS
+640 

>member
-1 MRLVMNEPVE
+1 MRLVVNEPVE
-11 RMDRPYAR
+11 RTDRPYAR

-85 RRGALVLGLVVF
+85 RRGALVLGLLVF
-97 GGGAVAGSLVGSS
+97 GGGAVFGYLAGSAA
-110 TGVIA
+110 TVIA
-115 ARAVMGVGAA
+115 ARAVMGLGAA

-147 IVLWTATAG
+147 ITLWTATAG
-156 LAIAAGPLVAGALL
+156 LAIAAGPVVAGALL
-170 ENHGWSSTF
+170 RNHGWASTF
-179 LINVPIAALAIVGAL
+179 LINVPVAAVALVAAL

-200 KAAHHNRIDYVGGL
+200 RAGHHDRIDYVGGL
-214 LSVVW
+214 LSVLW
-219 IGSLVYM
+219 TGALVYM
-226 IIEGPHFGW
+226 IIQGPHFGW
-235 GVKAVTAAVVA
+235 DAKAITAAVVA
-246 GAGLVLFVLWELR
+246 GVGLVAFVLWELR
-259 HPRPVIDVRRFAN
+259 HPRPLLDVRRFAH
-272 RRFAGSNLAVALF
+272 RRFAGANLAVALF

-304 GYDALDTGV
+304 GYDALATGV

-333 PRIGMRF
+333 PRVGMKW
-340 TVTAGMVGGT
+340 TVGAGMVGGT
-350 VALALLTRVDASSSY
+350 AALALLTRIDGSSTY
-365 GDLVLPLVMLGL
+365 GDFVLPLVVLGL

-387 DAIMGAFPEA
+387 DAIMGSFPES

-418 AILGSVLA
+418 AILGSLLA
-426 SSYSSHLADATAGSK
+426 TSYSDRLSDATAGSR
-441 LPAGALATAQDSVGA
+441 LPANALATAQDSVGA

-469 QLGEQAAQ
+469 QLAAQAAHAGDPQ
-477 SANAEQAAQLK
+477 QAAQLK
-488 AQAGQLADGARQMAD
+488 AQAGQLAEGARQMKD
-503 AVGSSFSDAV
+503 AVGSAFADAV
-513 AHTSL
+513 ARTSL
-518 VGAVILGVGTVLV
+518 VGAIVLGVGTVAV
-531 AVLLPSK
+531 ALLLP
-538 ARTEAEAEIDADAD
+538 R
-552 ADADADTETETG
+552 
-564 VVSETGAGS
+564 
-573 ETEAGAVSDTET
+573 
-585 EAGSGTDADAGSEA
+585 GT
-599 GVGAGVSTGAEAP
+599 AP
-612 AGKPA
+612 QPEPA
-617 EAEKPVGSEG
+617 EE
-627 ASEGGTE
+627 E
-634 AGTVTP
+634 AQELVDS
-640 RAAVS
+640 AVN

>member
-1 MRLVMNEPVE
+1 MRLVMNQPVE
-11 RMDRPYAR
+11 KMERPYAR

-49 RDLGLSSAD
+49 EDLGLSSAD

-97 GGGAVAGSLVGSS
+97 GGGAVSGYLAGSA
-110 TGVIA
+110 TAVIA

-147 IVLWTATAG
+147 ITLWTATAG

-170 ENHGWSSTF
+170 EDHGWSSTF
-179 LINVPIAALAIVGAL
+179 LINVPIAALAIVGAF

-200 KAAHHNRIDYVGGL
+200 KADHHDRVDYVGGL

-219 IGSLVYM
+219 IGALVYM

-235 GVKAVTAAVVA
+235 GAKAIGAAVLA
-246 GAGLVLFVLWELR
+246 GVGLVAFVLWELR
-259 HPRPVIDVRRFAN
+259 HPRPVLDVRRFTE

-304 GYDALDTGV
+304 GYDALDTGL

-333 PRIGMRF
+333 PRVGMKW
-340 TVTAGMVGGT
+340 TVSAGMVGGT
-350 VALALLTRVDASSSY
+350 VALALLTRVDAGSSY
-365 GDLVLPLVMLGL
+365 GDFVVPLVVLGL

-387 DAIMGAFPEA
+387 DAIMGSFPEA

-418 AILGSVLA
+418 AILGSLLGT
-426 SSYSSHLADATAGSK
+426 SYSDHLADATRGGK
-441 LPAGALATAQDSVGA
+441 LPPSALATAQDSVGA

-469 QLGEQAAQ
+469 EVAGQAARATDPQ
-477 SANAEQAAQLK
+477 QAAQLK
-488 AQAGQLADGARQMAD
+488 AQARQLAQGARQMAD

-518 VGAVILGVGTVLV
+518 VGAVILGAGTVLV
-531 AVLLPSK
+531 ALLLPRK
-538 ARTEAEAEIDADAD
+538 E
-552 ADADADTETETG
+552 
-564 VVSETGAGS
+564 
-573 ETEAGAVSDTET
+573 
-585 EAGSGTDADAGSEA
+585 
-599 GVGAGVSTGAEAP
+599 
-612 AGKPA
+612 KPA
-617 EAEKPVGSEG
+617 EKPAEQEEREP
-627 ASEGGTE
+627 
-634 AGTVTP
+634 AGV
-640 RAAVS
+640 R

>member
-1 MRLVMNEPVE
+1 MRLVMNEPAE

-49 RDLGLSSAD
+49 ADLGLNSAD

-85 RRGALVLGLVVF
+85 RRGALVLGLIVFAGGSVF
-97 GGGAVAGSLVGSS
+97 GYLADSA
-110 TGVIA
+110 TTVIA
-115 ARAVMGVGAA
+115 ARAVMGAGAA
-125 LIMPATLSLLAA
+125 MIMPATLSLLAS

-147 IVLWTATAG
+147 ITLWTATAG

-170 ENHGWSSTF
+170 ADHGWSSTF
-179 LINVPIAALAIVGAL
+179 LINVPIAVLAILGAF

-200 KAAHHNRIDYVGGL
+200 KAADRGRIDYGGGL

-219 IGSLVYM
+219 IAALVYM

-246 GAGLVLFVLWELR
+246 GVALVAFILWELR
-259 HPRPVIDVRRFAN
+259 HPRPLLDVRRFTD
-272 RRFAGSNLAVALF
+272 RGFAGSNLAVTLF

-304 GYDALDTGV
+304 GYDALDTGL

-319 GAVFVGSALTGYLT
+319 GAVFAGSALTGFLT
-333 PRIGMRF
+333 PRVGMKW

-350 VALALLTRVDASSSY
+350 AALALLTRVDAGSSY
-365 GDLVLPLVMLGL
+365 GDFVAPLVVLGL
-377 AIGLALSPCT
+377 SIGLALSPCT
-387 DAIMGAFPEA
+387 DAIMGAFPES

-418 AILGSVLA
+418 AILGSLLA
-426 SSYSSHLADATAGSK
+426 TSYSGHLSDATAGSK
-441 LPAGALATAQDSVGA
+441 LPASSLSTAQDSVGA

-469 QLGEQAAQ
+469 QL
-477 SANAEQAAQLK
+477 AEQAAHTGDPQQAERLRTQAEQL
-488 AQAGQLADGARQMAD
+488 GGGARQMAD
-503 AVGSSFSDAV
+503 AVGSAFSDAV

-518 VGAVILGVGTVLV
+518 IGAVILGIGTVVV
-531 AVLLPSK
+531 ALLLPGKEK
-538 ARTEAEAEIDADAD
+538 AAAEPAD
-552 ADADADTETETG
+552 ENKELE
-564 VVSETGAGS
+564 S
-573 ETEAGAVSDTET
+573 AGA
-585 EAGSGTDADAGSEA
+585 
-599 GVGAGVSTGAEAP
+599 
-612 AGKPA
+612 
-617 EAEKPVGSEG
+617 
-627 ASEGGTE
+627 
-634 AGTVTP
+634 
-640 RAAVS
+640 R

>member
-1 MRLVMNEPVE
+1 MRLVMTEPVE
-11 RMDRPYAR
+11 RTDRPYAR

-97 GGGAVAGSLVGSS
+97 GGGAVFGYLADSAA
-110 TGVIA
+110 TVIA

-147 IVLWTATAG
+147 ITLWTATAG
-156 LAIAAGPLVAGALL
+156 LAIAAGPVVAGALL
-170 ENHGWSSTF
+170 RNHGWSSTF
-179 LINVPIAALAIVGAL
+179 LINVPIAAVAL
-194 VLVPPS
+194 VAAFVLVPPS
-200 KAAHHNRIDYVGGL
+200 RAGHHDRIDYVGGL

-219 IGSLVYM
+219 IGALIYM

-246 GAGLVLFVLWELR
+246 GVGLAAFVLWELR
-259 HPRPVIDVRRFAN
+259 HPRPVLDVRRFAH

-304 GYDALDTGV
+304 GYDALGTGL

-319 GAVFVGSALTGYLT
+319 GAVFAGSALTGYLT
-333 PRIGMRF
+333 PRVGMRL

-350 VALALLTRVDASSSY
+350 AALALLTRVDAGSSY
-365 GDLVLPLVMLGL
+365 GDFVAPLVILGL

-387 DAIMGAFPEA
+387 DAIMGAFPES

-418 AILGSVLA
+418 AVLGSLL
-426 SSYSSHLADATAGSK
+426 STSYAHHLSGATAGST
-441 LPAGALATAQDSVGA
+441 LPPSALSTAQDSVGA
-456 GYAVAQ
+456 GYQVAW
-462 GIGDKAR
+462 GIGAKAR
-469 QLGEQAAQ
+469 RLAEQAAGAGDPQ
-477 SANAEQAAQLK
+477 QAAQLK
-488 AQAGQLADGARQMAD
+488 AQAGQLAQGARQMKD
-503 AVGSSFSDAV
+503 AVGSAFSDAV

-518 VGAVILGVGTVLV
+518 VGAVVLGVGTLLV
-531 AVLLPSK
+531 ALLLPG
-538 ARTEAEAEIDADAD
+538 R
-552 ADADADTETETG
+552 
-564 VVSETGAGS
+564 
-573 ETEAGAVSDTET
+573 
-585 EAGSGTDADAGSEA
+585 
-599 GVGAGVSTGAEAP
+599 EAP
-612 AGKPA
+612 APDAAAEEEREPA
-617 EAEKPVGSEG
+617 LG
-627 ASEGGTE
+627 A
-634 AGTVTP
+634 A
-640 RAAVS
+640 R